1 MISVIMLTFNRQN
14 YIKNMIEDILSQTYT
29 DFEYIIVDN
38 GSFDQSGQVADE
50 YAQTDH
56 RMRVRHLKK
65 PYSIGY
71 GRNCGLDL
79 SQGEYI
85 TFVDDDDRV
94 KSHYLETLWSMI
106 ETHQADIAVCG
117 IEEKRGEQVFPQCVY
132 KEKYILSGE
141 EAVVELLKRE
151 KIRSGL
157 PTKLIKRELFE
168 KIRFD
173 ENVKSE
179 DARISYELFSEASK
193 VVMEGIPLYCAVR
206 HLDNN
211 SAFTND
217 SSKLTFS
224 ILNEYIETYELRRKY
239 LLKRFP
245 EREQFWNYV
254 IWSFFISMCG
264 KVHAYHIQE
273 CMGLYYDMREQLIQN
288 KEKILRNPYLKEYEA
303 KQLFEIVGEENE
315 ERKG

>member
-1 MISVIMLTFNRQN
+1 
-14 YIKNMIEDILSQTYT
+14 
-29 DFEYIIVDN
+29 
-38 GSFDQSGQVADE
+38 
-50 YAQTDH
+50 
-56 RMRVRHLKK
+56 
-65 PYSIGY
+65 
-71 GRNCGLDL
+71 
-79 SQGEYI
+79 
-85 TFVDDDDRV
+85 
-94 KSHYLETLWSMI
+94 MI

-254 IWSFFISMCG
+254 IWSFSFLCVG
-264 KVHAYHIQE
+264 KF
-273 CMGLYYDMREQLIQN
+273 MLIIYKN
-288 KEKILRNPYLKEYEA
+288 AWGFTMI
-303 KQLFEIVGEENE
+303 
-315 ERKG
+315 

>member
-1 MISVIMLTFNRQN
+1 MLTFNRQN

-38 GSFDQSGQVADE
+38 GSSDQSGQVADE

-117 IEEKRGEQVFPQCVY
+117 IEEKRGERAPWA
-132 KEKYILSGE
+132 K
-141 EAVVELLKRE
+141 
-151 KIRSGL
+151 
-157 PTKLIKRELFE
+157 T
-168 KIRFD
+168 
-173 ENVKSE
+173 
-179 DARISYELFSEASK
+179 
-193 VVMEGIPLYCAVR
+193 
-206 HLDNN
+206 
-211 SAFTND
+211 
-217 SSKLTFS
+217 
-224 ILNEYIETYELRRKY
+224 
-239 LLKRFP
+239 
-245 EREQFWNYV
+245 
-254 IWSFFISMCG
+254 SM
-264 KVHAYHIQE
+264 A
-273 CMGLYYDMREQLIQN
+273 MGLL
-288 KEKILRNPYLKEYEA
+288 
-303 KQLFEIVGEENE
+303 
-315 ERKG
+315 

>member
-1 MISVIMLTFNRQN
+1 MLTFNRQN
-14 YIKNMIEDILSQTYT
+14 YVKNMIEDILSQTYL

-38 GSFDQSGQVADE
+38 GSSDQSGQVADE
-50 YAQTDH
+50 YAQKDH
-56 RMRVRHLKK
+56 RIRVLHLKK
-65 PYSIGY
+65 PHSIGY
-71 GRNCGLDL
+71 GRNCGIDL
-79 SQGEYI
+79 SKGEYI

-94 KSHYLETLWSMI
+94 KSHYLETLWNMI

-117 IEEKRGEQVFPQCVY
+117 IEEQRGEHVFPQCVY
-132 KEKYILSGE
+132 KGKYILSGE

-151 KIRSGL
+151 KIRAGL
-157 PTKLIKRELFE
+157 PTKLIKRQIFE

-193 VVMEGIPLYCAVR
+193 VVMQGIPLYRAIK
-206 HLDNN
+206 HFDNN

-217 SSKLTFS
+217 SNKLTFS
-224 ILNEYIETYELRRKY
+224 ILNEYIQTYELRRKY

-245 EREQFWNYV
+245 ERAEFWDYAV
-254 IWSFFISMCG
+254 WSFFISMCG

-273 CMGLYYDMREQLIQN
+273 CMGLYYDMRDQLIQN
-288 KEKILRNPYLKEYEA
+288 REKIIRNPYLKEYEA
-303 KQLFEIVGEENE
+303 KQLFQIVGEENE
-315 ERKG
+315 E